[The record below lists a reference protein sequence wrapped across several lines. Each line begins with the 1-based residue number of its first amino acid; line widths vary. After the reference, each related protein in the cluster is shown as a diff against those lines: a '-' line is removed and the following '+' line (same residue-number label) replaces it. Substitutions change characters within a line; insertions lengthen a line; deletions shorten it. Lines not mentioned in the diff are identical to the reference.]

1 MFTRSSLCI
10 PRLIA
15 LCAIPLCALTA
26 CKKSAPAATGANGF
40 ALLVSDCDPIV
51 PSHCGFPFPSN
62 VWRVQ
67 DQATGT
73 YKLHFG
79 ETTLPNLSGTSP
91 TDPTLWENRDGFAVA
106 QAMLAQLPGATAT
119 GLPDENHLAASVT
132 TNSPTI
138 IMNADTGAFIPHLA
152 ELDAWAQTDAQRSL
166 IIRPLQRLDDGTRY
180 IVAVRHLVD
189 ASGDPVAPSPAFQ
202 ALRDQGAST
211 DGSVALRRSLYEDIF
226 SKLAAQG
233 IARADLQLA
242 WDFTTASA
250 ANTQTDL
257 LSMRDQALAAVG
269 SDGPSYVITQIEMN
283 PNQYIAQRIHG
294 TMTVPFFLSS
304 TMESGTIVRD
314 ANGLPKQNGTATF
327 PFLVHVPNSCTTAAS
342 CAVVQNGHGL
352 LGDESE
358 GEDSYL
364 AQFADQFHYV
374 ALAVDW
380 WGFDG
385 ADLGQVVNA
394 VADDIGAFPVLV
406 EHQEQGMVN
415 NLLAM
420 RMMKGIFSRDPAVQA
435 SGGGCLYDPT
445 MLFYRGD
452 SQGGI
457 FGTTY
462 MSISTDVTRGL
473 LGEPGMPYNLLLD
486 RSHDFESYRSL
497 LDNALPDARDAQLYL
512 ALIQQFWDRVEPSG
526 YVNLLAS
533 GNSNTPAHRVLI
545 HDAIGDHQVTT
556 LGAHVLARAL
566 AAPNLSPVNR
576 EVYGLTDNPGP
587 FTSGS
592 AMVEFSYGLPA
603 VPTVNLPPDCTI
615 PAVACANPDQYDDDP
630 HESVRTEPD
639 AMEMADVFF
648 RTGTIA
654 ATCDGGPCNPE

>member
-10 PRLIA
+10 PRLLS

-26 CKKSAPAATGANGF
+26 CKKSAPAPTGANGF

-304 TMESGTIVRD
+304 TWSRAPSSATPTAAQAERNRD
-314 ANGLPKQNGTATF
+314 LSLPGAAFPTPAPRPRRARWCRTATACSATRAKARTATWRSS
-327 PFLVHVPNSCTTAAS
+327 PISSTT
-342 CAVVQNGHGL
+342 
-352 LGDESE
+352 
-358 GEDSYL
+358 
-364 AQFADQFHYV
+364 
-374 ALAVDW
+374 
-380 WGFDG
+380 
-385 ADLGQVVNA
+385 
-394 VADDIGAFPVLV
+394 
-406 EHQEQGMVN
+406 
-415 NLLAM
+415 
-420 RMMKGIFSRDPAVQA
+420 SR
-435 SGGGCLYDPT
+435 SRSTG
-445 MLFYRGD
+445 GD
-452 SQGGI
+452 STAPI
-457 FGTTY
+457 SARWSTRWPTT
-462 MSISTDVTRGL
+462 SAPSRCWSST
-473 LGEPGMPYNLLLD
+473 
-486 RSHDFESYRSL
+486 RSKGWS
-497 LDNALPDARDAQLYL
+497 
-512 ALIQQFWDRVEPSG
+512 
-526 YVNLLAS
+526 
-533 GNSNTPAHRVLI
+533 
-545 HDAIGDHQVTT
+545 TT
-556 LGAHVLARAL
+556 CSRCG
-566 AAPNLSPVNR
+566 
-576 EVYGLTDNPGP
+576 
-587 FTSGS
+587 
-592 AMVEFSYGLPA
+592 
-603 VPTVNLPPDCTI
+603 
-615 PAVACANPDQYDDDP
+615 
-630 HESVRTEPD
+630 
-639 AMEMADVFF
+639 
-648 RTGTIA
+648 
-654 ATCDGGPCNPE
+654 